1 MYTRENWNPNVYN
14 INIDYKNIPTN
25 RRAVITDEVQE
36 ISNLALPVSQKSYV
50 QYKTQSLT
58 KNENTLK
65 INNQYQFINL
75 EEKETINL
83 EDIKTTTTFINT
95 FTKEETEQ
103 YTYTLPINLNNTKFV
118 KITTNHNQ
126 TINTQLTKYTIIQ
139 NNTTY
144 NAKLENKI
152 PEKTTIQS
160 NGEPIKIHF
169 INLKNIIQLKLE
181 TNNPE
186 YFNKLIK
193 YG

>member
-25 RRAVITDEVQE
+25 RRALITDEVQE

-58 KNENTLK
+58 KNENNLK
-65 INNQYQFINL
+65 INSQYQFIQL
-75 EEKETINL
+75 IQLETINL
-83 EDIKTTTTFINT
+83 EDIQTTNTTLNT
-95 FTKEETEQ
+95 FTNEETEQ
-103 YTYTLPINLNNTKFV
+103 YTYTIPINLTTTKFV
-118 KITTNHNQ
+118 KITTNPNK
-126 TINTQLTKYTIIQ
+126 TINTQQTKYTIIQ
-139 NNTTY
+139 NNTRY
-144 NAKLENKI
+144 DANLENKKE
-152 PEKTTIQS
+152 EKTTIQS
-160 NGEPIKIHF
+160 NGKPIKIHF
-169 INLKNIIQLKLE
+169 INFKNTVILKLE